1 MKGHAI
7 SCEKAGKKWMTLQT
21 IVEPFLQRGTFDISS
36 YFDAIFFLIP
46 MAQVGIQQDA
56 SFRFNELMLDLF
68 FDEKF
73 Y

>member
-1 MKGHAI
+1 
-7 SCEKAGKKWMTLQT
+7 MTLQT

-46 MAQVGIQQDA
+46 MGKKAQVGIQQDA
-56 SFRFNELMLDLF
+56 SFRFNELMLDWF
-68 FDEKF
+68 FDERF